1 MKLVSGFWHSLL
13 TLRPLQGSDNTVYEV
28 RFAHP
33 DYSRNSHIHHPLSQE
48 SKMNREVGLMD
59 LIYLDYNCFQRGF
72 DDTRQ
77 IRIQMEALAYQ
88 EIVIKAEK
96 GKVRLAWPFI

>member
-48 SKMNREVGLMD
+48 SKMNREV
-59 LIYLDYNCFQRGF
+59 
-72 DDTRQ
+72 
-77 IRIQMEALAYQ
+77 
-88 EIVIKAEK
+88 V
-96 GKVRLAWPFI
+96 